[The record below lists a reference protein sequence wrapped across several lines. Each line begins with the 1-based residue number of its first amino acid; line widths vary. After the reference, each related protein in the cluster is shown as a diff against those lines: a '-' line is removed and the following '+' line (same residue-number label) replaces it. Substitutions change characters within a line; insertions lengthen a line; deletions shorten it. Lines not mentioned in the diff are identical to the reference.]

1 MWNSSSYPA
10 LSQVNIFNH
19 VQHYIRAKIQT
30 LGLEDLQILFNKV
43 KDINVLHL
51 KVKQDEP
58 SIESSLYLNMTL
70 RYLGPLDHGTFGPL
84 DPGTLGLLDFW
95 TFNFLT
101 SSFHHHLLILSH
113 TSNFFLPPPTLS
125 YLLVWFGLVWCQMT
139 LSSYV
144 EIFQCYSTQKSFLGG
159 WVVGWVGDVTLQL

>member
-1 MWNSSSYPA
+1 M
-10 LSQVNIFNH
+10 SQVNIFNH

-51 KVKQDEP
+51 KVKQDGPSIESP

-84 DPGTLGLLDFW
+84 DLGSLGPWDLFPPPPPPHIISD
-95 TFNFLT
+95 LHQ
-101 SSFHHHLLILSH
+101 S
-113 TSNFFLPPPTLS
+113 LPPTSS
-125 YLLVWFGLVWCQMT
+125 YLLLCSPISFYIFLLPLGLVW
-139 LSSYV
+139 
-144 EIFQCYSTQKSFLGG
+144 FN
-159 WVVGWVGDVTLQL
+159 QL